1 MGADIILNSI
11 PFCQLTDE
19 RKKKITE
26 VVEAVEDKKILVY
39 NEELD
44 MVELPDLA
52 AMDVAYGPGSEEEA
66 LAEVVRQDILDACFE
81 VLEQGDDARDMAVI
95 TFPGMEYRVLISGGM
110 SYGDL
115 PTEGC
120 ELLSRTSI
128 NELWD
133 LLQTFSEE
141 DFKWQ

>member
-1 MGADIILNSI
+1 MGADLILNSI
-11 PFCQLTDE
+11 PFCQLTEE

-26 VVEAVEDKKILVY
+26 AVEAVEDKRILAY
-39 NEELD
+39 NEDYLF
-44 MVELPDLA
+44 VELDLA
-52 AMDVAYGPGSEEEA
+52 AMDVAYGPGSEDEA

-81 VLEQGDDARDMAVI
+81 VLEQGDNVRDTAVLG
-95 TFPGMEYRVLISGGM
+95 FPGMNYRVLVSGGM
-110 SYGDL
+110 SWGDL

-120 ELLSRTSI
+120 ELMSKFTGLDP
-128 NELWD
+128 LWD

>member
-1 MGADIILNSI
+1 MGADLILNSI

-26 VVEAVEDKKILVY
+26 AVEAVEDKKILTY
-39 NEELD
+39 NEDYLFMELD
-44 MVELPDLA
+44 LGL
-52 AMDVAYGPGSEEEA
+52 MDAVYGPGSEDEA
-66 LAEVVRQDILDACFE
+66 LAAAVRQDILDACFE
-81 VLEQGDDARDMAVI
+81 VLEQGDDCRDMAVI
-95 TFPGMEYRVLISGGM
+95 TFPGMEYRVLISGGL

-120 ELLSRTSI
+120 ELLSRTAI
-128 NELWD
+128 DELWD